1 MSRCPTP
8 SRYSVSGNSAI
19 GLLSY
24 AQARGIAT
32 AGIVEALGLQMGEL
46 ARAQARLDH
55 DINNELWSRL
65 THASGDSD
73 FGLHF
78 AERLTL
84 EAFDVVGHLL
94 VRSSTFGEGLERVA
108 AFSQILHNA
117 GRVELERTAS
127 DAIIYPCCRGAPL
140 VCPRQIAEF
149 SVASVVVLS
158 RRVTGLSLVPHRV
171 TFQHPAPA
179 KLHEHVRIFG
189 VTPSFSQPETS
200 LSFAREVLD
209 VPVLSQESGVLTYL
223 DAYARDVLSRLPV
236 DDGILHRIE
245 SILATMLSSCVPD
258 MQGVAKKL
266 GMSARTLQRRL
277 AEHQT
282 SFQELLDGVRR
293 NYAECYLADDRLA
306 LAEIAFLVGFS
317 DPSNFHRAFRRWTGT
332 TPAAFRERALTTLD
346 GANGDLQSVN
356 QPSRS
361 LS

>member
-8 SRYSVSGNSAI
+8 SGYSVSGSSAI

-32 AGIVEALGLQMGEL
+32 AGILDALGLHVDEL
-46 ARAQARLDH
+46 ARPESRLDH

-65 THASGDSD
+65 SHASGDLD

-78 AERLTL
+78 AERLPL

-94 VRSSTFGEGLERVA
+94 VRSLTFGEGLERVC

-117 GRVELERTAS
+117 GRVELERS
-127 DAIIYPCCRGAPL
+127 GGDVIVYPCCRGVAL

-149 SVASVVVLS
+149 SVASVVVLG
-158 RRVTGLSLVPHRV
+158 RRVTGRSLVPHRV
-171 TFQHPAPA
+171 TFQHAAPA
-179 KLHEHVRIFG
+179 RLHEHARIFG
-189 VTPSFSQPETS
+189 VTPSFSQPESS
-200 LSFAREVLD
+200 LSFALDVLD
-209 VPVLSQESGVLTYL
+209 LPVQSPEPGVLTYL

-236 DDGILHRIE
+236 DDDILHRIE
-245 SILATMLSSCVPD
+245 RSLATMLSSSVPD

-277 AEHQT
+277 AERET
-282 SFQELLDGVRR
+282 SFQALLDGVRR
-293 NYAECYLADDRLA
+293 NYAERYLADDRLA

-332 TPAAFRERALTTLD
+332 TPAAFRERALTARD
-346 GANGDLQSVN
+346 GGKGDPKRQ
-356 QPSRS
+356 
-361 LS
+361 